1 MTFLPIPGKDY
12 QDSYNRCTCND
23 TRSPT
28 CIMFGSWKATNTTCT
43 AWKPTQTSFSTDSL
57 LLYIPRWRITRRHA
71 ATLSSWI
78 LLFAPVCIEMN
89 ANHVLVSSFLPSFLI
104 FLFLSFVFFFLTLDI
119 HALNILCVNLQ
130 IWIIWIARHKMR
142 KTGQI
147 ARCYS
152 RVIFEDYV
160 IWIFFKNIQWKYVSI
175 KIIFIFFIWKW
186 KIDFEIIIF
195 LQRINI
201 KLFCFL
207 DSILIESEKILKI
220 SSTLIIIQF

>member
-104 FLFLSFVFFFLTLDI
+104 FLFLSFGFLSFFFFNFRHPRVKYSLCKFANLDY
-119 HALNILCVNLQ
+119 LNCE
-130 IWIIWIARHKMR
+130 A
-142 KTGQI
+142 
-147 ARCYS
+147 
-152 RVIFEDYV
+152 
-160 IWIFFKNIQWKYVSI
+160 
-175 KIIFIFFIWKW
+175 
-186 KIDFEIIIF
+186 
-195 LQRINI
+195 
-201 KLFCFL
+201 
-207 DSILIESEKILKI
+207 
-220 SSTLIIIQF
+220 

>member
-1 MTFLPIPGKDY
+1 METDTDEFFNRLAPIIYTPMENYTPPCGHALFVNPPICTSLHRNECESRSRFFL
-12 QDSYNRCTCND
+12 
-23 TRSPT
+23 
-28 CIMFGSWKATNTTCT
+28 
-43 AWKPTQTSFSTDSL
+43 
-57 LLYIPRWRITRRHA
+57 
-71 ATLSSWI
+71 
-78 LLFAPVCIEMN
+78 
-89 ANHVLVSSFLPSFLI
+89 SSFLPYFSFP
-104 FLFLSFVFFFLTLDI
+104 FFRFSFFFFFLTLDI

-147 ARCYS
+147 TRCYS

-175 KIIFIFFIWKW
+175 RMIFIFFIWKW
-186 KIDFEIIIF
+186 KVDFEIIIF